1 MRIVS
6 LLPSATEIVYALGL
20 QDQLVAVTH
29 ECDFPF
35 DARSKPIIT
44 RSLLP
49 PNLTSSEIDEQVR
62 AQLTSDAHSLYTI
75 DRELLARLEPDL
87 ILTQKLCEVCAVA
100 YDEVLDAVSGLP
112 RRPEVLN
119 LEPMSL
125 REVLDDIRR
134 TGAAAGASA
143 VAGDVVTRLEERIER
158 VRGQVALASTRP
170 RVGFLEWL
178 DPLFCGGHWNPEL
191 VELAGGVDEIGRR
204 GQPSIR
210 VEWEQMRAFQPEIM
224 VISCCGFTAERTREE
239 LPLLEARPG
248 YADLP
253 CVRARRVHIVDGTA
267 YFSRPGPRLV
277 DSLELLARLVHPDVF
292 ATDERAR

>member
-35 DARSKPIIT
+35 EARNKPIIT

-158 VRGQVALASTRP
+158 VREQVALASTRP